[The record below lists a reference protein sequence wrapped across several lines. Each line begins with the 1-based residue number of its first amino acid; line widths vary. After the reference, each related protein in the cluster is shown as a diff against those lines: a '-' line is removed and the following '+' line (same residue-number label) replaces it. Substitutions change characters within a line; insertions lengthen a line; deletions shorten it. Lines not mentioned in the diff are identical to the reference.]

1 MARGCAWRPTSE
13 VQEAIDAD
21 SPPKCHSSCWVTES
35 TVECVECTAEWT
47 LDSVQNGIWMD
58 IDRHC
63 SFQGIS
69 LSYHCHL
76 DNFGHLDSNISEHS
90 ISSATAAA
98 ICQESSPHWASIQT
112 PPSSMQQ
119 DPPQS
124 WNRVRHGCSYPPHR
138 SRDRKLRKPTRDT
151 VEVLKHP

>member
-1 MARGCAWRPTSE
+1 MAQGSWMCLASNFWSSGSHRRRY
-13 VQEAIDAD
+13 
-21 SPPKCHSSCWVTES
+21 SPEGSFFLLSHGKYCGMYSGMYGRMDIWILFRMEY
-35 TVECVECTAEWT
+35 EW
-47 LDSVQNGIWMD
+47 N

-90 ISSATAAA
+90 TSSATAAA

-138 SRDRKLRKPTRDT
+138 SRDRKLRKPTR
-151 VEVLKHP
+151 HRWGP